1 VVESIRLHF
10 LLTTTTTDPRMKK
23 STAIAIIG
31 VGLLVGMMAAID
43 ASNPQVSPFF
53 FLYYRA

>member
-1 VVESIRLHF
+1 
-10 LLTTTTTDPRMKK
+10 MKK

-53 FLYYRA
+53 PPYYRA